1 MGTIKVTIESGKDLF
16 GAWSENV
23 PGIYGSGETV
33 QETKNSIIE
42 SIKLYKENN
51 TEVPAELQ
59 GDVEITWAYDTASFM
74 EYFSNIFSKAG
85 LERITGINQKHLNVV
100 VGNLK
105 RKKLI
110 QNGKINR
117 RFVPNIKES
126 DNGFSLIIKFT
137 L

>member
-33 QETKNSIIE
+33 QETKKSIIE

-59 GDVEITWAYDTASFM
+59 GEVEIIWAYDTASFM

-85 LERITGINQKHLNVV
+85 LERITGINQKQLGHYASGLKKPRKNQIEKIDQAIKRLAEDLNQVHLV
-100 VGNLK
+100 
-105 RKKLI
+105 
-110 QNGKINR
+110 
-117 RFVPNIKES
+117 
-126 DNGFSLIIKFT
+126 
-137 L
+137 